1 MTLKSKLDRLWYPE
15 HQDEWDGRA
24 FRERILAVLTPQA
37 RVLDIGA
44 GRGATPHMHF
54 KGMAAE
60 VAGVDVDDAVLKNPQ
75 LDRAV
80 HSPDGALSAFE
91 DSYFDLVI
99 SKDVLEHL
107 VDPATYFREVRRVL
121 KPGGL
126 FMGKT
131 PSGSHYVTII
141 ARLTPLSFHKAF
153 NRMRGREVEDTF
165 PTMYRANSRGAL
177 ARWAKEAGLT
187 LVRVDFQEG
196 RPEYLRFNPVT
207 YFCGLL
213 YERTVNLLGLDPLKA
228 VIYVTMRK
236 D

>member
-1 MTLKSKLDRLWYPE
+1 MSLKHKLDRLWYPD

-60 VAGVDVDDAVLKNPQ
+60 VAGVDVDDAVLGNPQ

-80 HSPDGALSAFE
+80 HSPDGALTAFE
-91 DSYFDLVI
+91 SDYFDLVI

-107 VDPATYFREVRRVL
+107 VDPATYFREVARVL

-126 FMGKT
+126 FLGKT
-131 PSGSHYVTII
+131 PNGTHYVTLI

-165 PTMYRANSRGAL
+165 PTVYKANSRRAL
-177 ARWAKEAGLT
+177 AHWAKLAGLT
-187 LVRVDFQEG
+187 LTQVEFQEG
-196 RPEYLRFNPVT
+196 RPEYLRFNPLT

-213 YERTVNLLGLDPLKA
+213 YERTVNLLRLDALKA

-236 D
+236 G

>member
-1 MTLKSKLDRLWYPE
+1 MSLKSKLDRLWYPD

-91 DSYFDLVI
+91 DDYFDLVI

-107 VDPATYFREVRRVL
+107 VDPGAYFREVRRVL
-121 KPGGL
+121 KPGGM

-131 PSGSHYVTII
+131 PSGTHYVTII
-141 ARLTPLSFHKAF
+141 ARLTPLSFHKTF

-165 PTMYRANSRGAL
+165 PTMYRANSRAAL

-213 YERTVNLLGLDPLKA
+213 YERTVNLLGLDALKA

>member
-1 MTLKSKLDRLWYPE
+1 MTLKSKLDRLWYPD

-91 DSYFDLVI
+91 DDYFDLVI

-131 PSGSHYVTII
+131 PSGAHYVTII

-177 ARWAKEAGLT
+177 ASWAKEAGLT